1 MNKQFIISVI
11 VVFVGTM
18 LTGFVVHGLLL
29 SSTYAALPNLFRPE
43 QEAQDYFQYMILA
56 HVLMA
61 TGLTWIYRMGRD
73 DTPWL
78 GQGLRFG
85 LAIIVLMTL
94 PIYLI
99 YYAVQPMPADLTHK
113 QMIFDSIGML
123 VMGPLVAL
131 MNRK

>member
-1 MNKQFIISVI
+1 MQKQ
-11 VVFVGTM
+11 
-18 LTGFVVHGLLL
+18 
-29 SSTYAALPNLFRPE
+29 
-43 QEAQDYFQYMILA
+43 QDYFQYMILA

-61 TGLTWIYRMGRD
+61 IGLTWIYRMGRD